1 MGVPALRPKE
11 KKSACGREMPHM
23 PHGDVEEGMY
33 FHDVDNERFGQRR
46 DDDPAMERNP
56 RWKEGERKKLTV
68 E

>member
-1 MGVPALRPKE
+1 
-11 KKSACGREMPHM
+11 MPHM